1 MFCGLAI
8 LQLLIII
15 FAMLIT
21 QTLLQLFN
29 IADTRPPILLCIGT
43 DRVTGDCFGPLV
55 GTMLLN
61 LHSVNTYIY
70 GTLENPV
77 TALNLLQTVAFIK
90 FKHPNRTIL
99 AIDSSLGKESDVG
112 NIRVIADGIYPGA
125 ATGKNLPKVGDFSL
139 TATIAPLGKSS
150 LLYGVRLGFVHK
162 LAQRAAHA
170 INLALKD
177 FGNVAINF

>member
-1 MFCGLAI
+1 MNI
-8 LQLLIII
+8 LI

-21 QTLLQLFN
+21 NRLRELLT
-29 IADTRPPILLCIGT
+29 IADTKPPILLCIGT

-61 LHSVNTYIY
+61 THSADTYIY
-70 GTLENPV
+70 GTLDSPV

-125 ATGKNLPKVGDFSL
+125 ATGKNLPKVGDFSI

-150 LLYGVRLGFVHK
+150 LLYGVRLGFVHS
-162 LAQRAAHA
+162 LAQKAAAA
-170 INLALKD
+170 INRALKD
-177 FGNVAINF
+177 FEVSVVNF